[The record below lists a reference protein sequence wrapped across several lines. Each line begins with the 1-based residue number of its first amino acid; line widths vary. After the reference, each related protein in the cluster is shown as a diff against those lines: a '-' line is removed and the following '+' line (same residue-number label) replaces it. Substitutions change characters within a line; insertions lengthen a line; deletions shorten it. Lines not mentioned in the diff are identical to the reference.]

1 MDENQNKIDLLAQL
15 LENAQDNLNQ
25 AKLILKDVNGDD
37 LAANKEI
44 QEKAQVIG
52 KEEEQEGSKIVEGVF
67 NGENMVGPDGKIYNI
82 PANYVSKSKL
92 VEGDIL
98 KLTITGDG
106 SFLYKQIGPVKRKRI
121 VGTLIK
127 DGNTGEYRVN
137 VGKRSYK
144 VITAAVTYYKGE
156 PGDEAVLLT
165 SVDGSSKH
173 AAVEN
178 IVKAGQG
185 QKLLED
191 GDDAELPSGDDA
203 TLSGAKNL
211 LNNSIL
217 EDID

>member
-1 MDENQNKIDLLAQL
+1 MSEENENKIALLAQL
-15 LENAQDNLNQ
+15 IENAQDNLNQ
-25 AKLILKDVNGDD
+25 AKILLKELGGED
-37 LAANKEI
+37 LKINSEVI
-44 QEKAQVIG
+44 EKAQALG
-52 KEEEQEGSKIVEGVF
+52 KEEENGESKIVEGVF

-121 VGTLIK
+121 IGTLVK
-127 DGNTGEYRVN
+127 DEGNEEYRVT
-137 VGKRSYK
+137 VGDRSYK
-144 VITAAVTYYKGE
+144 VITAAVTYFKGE
-156 PGDEAVLLT
+156 PGDETIILT
-165 SVDGSSKH
+165 SVDGSSKW

-178 IVKAGQG
+178 IVKKGESAK
-185 QKLLED
+185 KLLED
-191 GDDAELPSGDDA
+191 GNES
-203 TLSGAKNL
+203 L